1 MDSAILSEM
10 IETRRRLHQHPEE
23 GWTEFETTWLV
34 YNRPK
39 ALGCESVRTG
49 TGLINPDCVLG
60 RSEALVEKAVNRAIA
75 AGVSAEFIDEIEGY
89 TGAAA
94 VIDTGRPGPVLA
106 LRFDMDALCVEE
118 TTDPEHLPNKQGFCS
133 QYAGLMHACGHDAH
147 TALGLAVARW
157 IMENRER
164 LTGVIKLIF
173 QPAEEGVRGA
183 NAIVGSGFVDD
194 VDVIL
199 ASHCGGAIKSKQI
212 GLVYDGLLASTKF
225 DIRFTGVPSHAGNQ
239 PHAGK
244 SALLA
249 ACSTCL
255 QMAGIPRH
263 GDGATRVS
271 LGKLNAGEGRNITPA
286 HAYIQAEVRGQTP
299 EINDFLCRNVEHIVK
314 GNAEAYQVQYEL
326 ERVGEATTI
335 VPCPDILEAISD
347 VARQTEGVADVV
359 ELRKPS
365 GSEDYSLMLKR
376 VVERGGR
383 GAMFRWGCRHHG
395 HHKSDF
401 DIQDTETMPV
411 AFGVFTGCVLRF
423 NGIDSGATD

>member
-34 YNRPK
+34 YNRLK
-39 ALGCESVRTG
+39 ALGCESVLTG
-49 TGLINPDCVLG
+49 TRLINPDCVLG
-60 RSEALVEKAVNRAIA
+60 RSEALVEKAANRAIA
-75 AGVSAEFIDEIEGY
+75 AGVPVEFIDEIEGY

-133 QYAGLMHACGHDAH
+133 RYAGLMHACGHDAH

-157 IMENRER
+157 IMENRKR

-239 PHAGK
+239 PLAAPVCKWPAFRDTATVQHAC
-244 SALLA
+244 LLA
-249 ACSTCL
+249 NSTPAKAAISHRPTPTSKPKCAVRRRRSTTFSVA
-255 QMAGIPRH
+255 MSNISSKATPRPIRFN
-263 GDGATRVS
+263 TS
-271 LGKLNAGEGRNITPA
+271 LNAWAKPPRSFPA
-286 HAYIQAEVRGQTP
+286 RT
-299 EINDFLCRNVEHIVK
+299 F
-314 GNAEAYQVQYEL
+314 
-326 ERVGEATTI
+326 
-335 VPCPDILEAISD
+335 S
-347 VARQTEGVADVV
+347 
-359 ELRKPS
+359 KP
-365 GSEDYSLMLKR
+365 
-376 VVERGGR
+376 
-383 GAMFRWGCRHHG
+383 
-395 HHKSDF
+395 
-401 DIQDTETMPV
+401 
-411 AFGVFTGCVLRF
+411 
-423 NGIDSGATD
+423 